1 LSQNLIHTLE
11 GAALGYLLAGTF
23 LFFIVSSLGV
33 VESVSLSRASQGKPV
48 SNGVMVLGIAF
59 AVLLWPMTA
68 KRLCVHR
75 RQTAKMLARILGVR
89 S

>member
-1 LSQNLIHTLE
+1 MSQNLIHTLE

-68 KRLCVHR
+68 KRLWVHR